1 MDNALSRLPR
11 NSKVAVVCL
20 HALGECVLTTPALTL
35 LKRYRPDLRVAVVA
49 ERAFHA
55 VFQGN
60 PDVTAVFPP
69 HLPPLWSWRPRLCVD
84 LQGGW
89 RSVLLTELSGAEI
102 TAGFRDAKAAW
113 AYSVPLTASGEHLA
127 VRFAS
132 AVFQLG
138 VPPAQIPPAVLPFGD
153 QRGKLTRVVIYPF
166 ADSRERTWPAESFL
180 DTARKLATWGFDVV
194 FAAGRGENLRA
205 FPGFPAAT
213 AESAAQ
219 WIALLCDAA
228 LFIGNLTG
236 VTQVAAALQ
245 VPQVVLCPV
254 SGPGQQAPWKS
265 PAEVLTA
272 TEGMASIDPAQVL
285 AAVARLGVKP

>member
-1 MDNALSRLPR
+1 MA
-11 NSKVAVVCL
+11 
-20 HALGECVLTTPALTL
+20 TPAITI

-60 PDVTAVFPP
+60 PDVSAVLPP
-69 HLPPLWSWRPRLCVD
+69 HLPPLWSWRPRLCLD
-84 LQGGW
+84 LHGEW
-89 RSVLLTELSGAEI
+89 RSVWLTELSGAEI
-102 TAGFRDAKAAW
+102 TAGFQDAKAAW
-113 AYSVPLTASGEHLA
+113 AYSIPLTGSGEHLA

-138 VPPAQIPPAVLPFGD
+138 VPPVEIPPAVIPLGD
-153 QRGKLTRVVIYPF
+153 PSAQRVRIVIYPS

-180 DTARKLATWGFDVV
+180 DVARSLATAGFDVV
-194 FAAGRGENLRA
+194 FAAGRREDLRA
-205 FPGFPAAT
+205 FGGFPAVV
-213 AESAAQ
+213 AESTAQ
-219 WIALLCDAA
+219 WAALLREAA
-228 LFIGNLTG
+228 LFIGNHTG

-245 VPQVVLCPV
+245 VPQVVLCPA
-254 SGPGQQAPWKS
+254 SGPGRQAPWKS

-285 AAVARLGVKP
+285 AAAQRLGVKP